1 MPGAAWSEAVT
12 DADWV
17 AARLAPF
24 EAHRVTSVVP
34 SGFTGYARVLHP
46 AEDPDH
52 GERLVR
58 WREVA
63 AWSSTELGSG
73 TQFHTI
79 ALPSS
84 QPEGPAPWSG
94 QGPHQGSLYPGDA
107 VVLAGILRRFTSVP
121 ERCSFLLWD
130 GYGFTGP
137 KRGDRSSDGL
147 AAPMPRSLRRGLR
160 THLPERDYLCY
171 TGPVEA
177 ISAPAVLVGDG
188 QCANL
193 CWPADRSWC
202 VASEVDLAWT
212 YIAGSI
218 ELVEAL
224 CADGRIEA
232 LSASRGDPLT
242 RVEPWVA
249 AWVDRAVT
257 SLLTTGEATVLT
269 CRGELLAHLERPDSR
284 RPGALRTCSRSESGV
299 DSGGTAVPR
308 VADDEDLRQ
317 RLDFHL
323 TIAVIGLV
331 GG

>member
-12 DADWV
+12 DADWL

-24 EAHRVTSVVP
+24 EAHRVASVVP
-34 SGFTGYARVLHP
+34 SGFAAYARVLHP

-73 TQFHTI
+73 TQFHAI
-79 ALPSS
+79 ALPPSEA
-84 QPEGPAPWSG
+84 EGPAPWSG
-94 QGPHQGSLYPGDA
+94 QGPHRGSLYPGDA

-130 GYGFTGP
+130 GYGITGP
-137 KRGDRSSDGL
+137 KCGDRSSGGL

-160 THLPERDYLCY
+160 VHHPGRDYLSY

-177 ISAPAVLVGDG
+177 ISALAVLVGDG

-202 VASEVDLAWT
+202 VASEIDLSWT
-212 YIAGSI
+212 YVAGST

-232 LSASRGDPLT
+232 LAASPEGPLT

-249 AWVDRAVT
+249 AWVDSAVT
-257 SLLTTGEATVLT
+257 SLLATGQATVST
-269 CRGELLAHLERPDSR
+269 CRGELSAHLERPDSR
-284 RPGALRTCSRSESGV
+284 RPGVLRTRSRGESGV
-299 DSGGTAVPR
+299 DSGGTAVLR
-308 VADDEDLRQ
+308 AADDGELRQ
-317 RLDFHL
+317 QLEFHL